1 MGGLKTMISRRNL
14 LQHFCPAC
22 DAEFPLVPQMSGQ
35 ELPCPICKTRF
46 QVPGETPAQSLDTG
60 TDTSRPLTPEETAA
74 FYNSPA
80 GQAYLARKV
89 PNTNG
94 ALARR
99 TTASDLVPEPY
110 ERMPEARY
118 PVPRRDNDKKVKLWF
133 LKWFGIEVDV
143 DPKTRSAMAT
153 TALGGILVALGAVVM
168 AKLGLKSRS

>member
-1 MGGLKTMISRRNL
+1 MISRRNL
-14 LQHFCPAC
+14 LQHFCPTC
-22 DAEFPLVPQMSGQ
+22 DTEFSLLPELSGQ
-35 ELPCPICKTRF
+35 VLPCPTCKNSFR
-46 QVPGETPAQSLDTG
+46 VPGGVPVQAPDVSTDTG
-60 TDTSRPLTPEETAA
+60 RPLTPVETAE

-80 GQAYLARKV
+80 RQAYLARKM
-89 PNTNG
+89 PNANG

-99 TTASDLVPEPY
+99 TVQADLVPDAYGP
-110 ERMPEARY
+110 MPDARY

-168 AKLGLKSRS
+168 AKLGLKSKA